1 MLSTMKANQLLAG
14 LNERDRASLA
24 ASLEPVKLVVG
35 EHLEMPRTP
44 FVYMYFVDIGI
55 VSVVAVNTRKERAE
69 VGLIGNEGVTGINV
83 LLGPTCSPNEVMVQ
97 GEGFAQRIEV
107 AQLRKFMSA
116 STSLREHLHRYVHA
130 FLTQASQTALANGV
144 GKLEE
149 RLARWLLMAHDRL
162 AGDGL
167 ALTHE
172 FLSIMLAVR
181 RSGVTV
187 ALHILEGKGM
197 IRAERGLIT
206 VLDREGLIE
215 TANGHY
221 GIPEEEYTRVMGGSS
236 SRAQI

>member
-116 STSLREHLHRYVHA
+116 RTSLREHLHRYVHA

-144 GKLEE
+144 GRLEE